1 MLPKLPYSS
10 VDFFLVLPMF
20 PVRPFVILT
29 LLSSFVLVR
38 AVRET
43 HGAVAC
49 EAQVCSDVGAS
60 ILKLGGNAADA
71 MVATVLCVGTVDG
84 HHSGIGG
91 GGFALVRSPT
101 GRFTMID
108 FRETAPALSNETMYS
123 NNPNPHASTVGGL
136 AVGVPGELRGL
147 EYLHK
152 NYGKLPWK
160 TLFQP
165 AIKLARDGFILSPQI
180 AGGIASIGSTI
191 LNDSSFRAVYSR
203 NGTLLKSGD
212 TAYRPTY
219 ARTLEAIATS
229 GSDVFYDKRSWIA
242 RASVR
247 AVKNSKAQRG
257 ILSLQDLH
265 DYKVEIREPANI
277 NYRGYK
283 LTSTVAPSSGT
294 VVLSALNILDG
305 YNLTY
310 YDNALGIKSDSNL
323 TAHRLVESMKYAYGQ
338 RTTLG
343 DPKFVGNVSTLELEF
358 LTPQVG
364 AEIRAS
370 LSDNSTGPPSRYDP
384 SGYNVLA
391 THGTSHLVT
400 ADEDGLV
407 VSLTTT
413 INLYFGSLIMVP
425 ETGVILNNEM
435 DDFSSPGSSNSFGY
449 IATPANYI
457 VPGKRPLSS
466 MSPLI
471 AEDAEG
477 TFVFATGAAGG
488 SAIITANLQVTHHYL
503 DHGLSA
509 QQAIDQPRLHDQIFP
524 QTTTVEYS
532 SVPQHV
538 IGYPNSTAA
547 FLAKLGHNISYVA
560 PGVSVSAVIGFRDGC
575 FDPAADPRILGSG
588 FAIVD

>member
-1 MLPKLPYSS
+1 
-10 VDFFLVLPMF
+10 MF
-20 PVRPFVILT
+20 PVRPLAILA
-29 LLSSFVLVR
+29 LLSSFVVVR
-38 AVRET
+38 AARET

-49 EAQVCSDVGAS
+49 EAQVCSDAGAG

-71 MVATVLCVGTVDG
+71 MVATVLCVGTVAA

-101 GRFTMID
+101 GRPIMID

-123 NNPNPHASTVGGL
+123 KNPNPHASTVGGL

-152 NYGKLPWK
+152 HYGKLPWK

-180 AGGIASIGSTI
+180 AGGIASYGSTI

-219 ARTLEAIATS
+219 ARTLEAIAAY
-229 GSDVFYDKRSWIA
+229 GPDVFYNKRSWIA

-265 DYKVEIREPANI
+265 GAWKSVNLLTYIIV
-277 NYRGYK
+277 GYK

-294 VVLSALNILDG
+294 AVLSALNIFDG

-370 LSDNSTGPPSRYDP
+370 LSDNSTGPPSVEWFDRYDP
-384 SGYNVLA
+384 SGYDVLA

-400 ADEDGLV
+400 ADEDASRVLLISTLV
-407 VSLTTT
+407 HWS
-413 INLYFGSLIMVP
+413 MVP

-435 DDFSSPGSSNSFGY
+435 DDFSSPGSSNAFGY

-457 VPGKRPLSS
+457 APGKRPLSS
-466 MSPLI
+466 ISPLI

-477 TFVFATGAAGG
+477 NFVFATGAAGG
-488 SAIITANLQVTHHYL
+488 SAIITANLQVAHHYL

-509 QQAIDQPRLHDQIFP
+509 R
-524 QTTTVEYS
+524 
-532 SVPQHV
+532 
-538 IGYPNSTAA
+538 
-547 FLAKLGHNISYVA
+547 SY
-560 PGVSVSAVIGFRDGC
+560 SVSFSATDVI
-575 FDPAADPRILGSG
+575 
-588 FAIVD
+588 V